1 LEKTPFP
8 SQYILTTVFALLL
21 ASLLLIPPAFA
32 PPAHPSLR
40 DRARGVFEVEGVIYV
55 DEADDGKLEIGVAG
69 KGVVRAVENRLGEL
83 GIPLER
89 VRIVVTKPIQELAT
103 LRDRVR
109 PLVGGLQISFVKN
122 RSTYLCT
129 LGFIVVRTS
138 DSRAGFLTNS
148 HCTSKE
154 FAYDGTVH
162 YQPLPGTDTRVGAE
176 ISDPQAFD
184 CGVRRLKCRWSDA
197 ALSALEVTA
206 GLGYLAATSGVNDGS
221 ITITGSY
228 KITLKH
234 TGNAGIGTILRK
246 VGRTTGQTEGVVTHT
261 CADVRPTGSRV
272 IRLCQDI
279 VSSSTTI
286 VGGGDSGSPV
296 FMLNDD
302 PQTSSVE
309 VILYGILWG
318 GSSDGTMFVYSPIT
332 NVEKDLGS
340 LQVN

>member
-1 LEKTPFP
+1 LKKTPFQ
-8 SQYILTTVFALLL
+8 SEYILTTVFALLL
-21 ASLLLIPPAFA
+21 ASLLLIPPALG
-32 PPAHPSLR
+32 PPAQPSLR
-40 DRARGVFEVEGVIYV
+40 DRARGVFEIEGVVYV
-55 DEADDGKLEIGVAG
+55 DERDDGKLEIGVAG
-69 KGVVRAVENRLGEL
+69 KGVVRAVETRLGEL

-89 VRIVVTKPIQELAT
+89 VRVVETKPIQELAT
-103 LRDRVR
+103 LRDEIR
-109 PLVGGLQISFVKN
+109 PLIGGLQISFVKS

-129 LGFIVVRTS
+129 LGFIAVRTS

-184 CGVRRLKCRWSDA
+184 CGVGRLKCRWSDA
-197 ALSALEVTA
+197 ALSSLEAA
-206 GLGYLAATSGVNDGS
+206 GDLGYIAATSGVNDGS
-221 ITITGSY
+221 LALAGYY
-228 KITLKH
+228 KIALKH
-234 TGNAGIGTILRK
+234 EGNAEIGTILRK
-246 VGRTTGQTEGVVTHT
+246 VGRTTGQTEGIVTNT
-261 CADVRPTGSRV
+261 CADVRPSGSRV

-286 VGGGDSGSPV
+286 VRGGDSGSPV
-296 FMLNDD
+296 FMLNDN
-302 PQTSSVE
+302 PESSPVE
-309 VILYGILWG
+309 VVLYGILWG

-332 NVEKDLGS
+332 NVERDLGP